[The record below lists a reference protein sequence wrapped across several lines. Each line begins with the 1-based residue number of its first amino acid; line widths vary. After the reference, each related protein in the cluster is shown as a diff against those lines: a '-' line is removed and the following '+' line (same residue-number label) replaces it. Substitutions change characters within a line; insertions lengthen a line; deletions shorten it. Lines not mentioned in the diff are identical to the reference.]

1 LVNTNIGII
10 RPPRLVRPAL
20 DFYFLFLW
28 LKGKHRIQVLC
39 PINVLFLAK
48 LFSLRGIIQDMGKV
62 NCMKMEDMICP
73 LDRIF
78 ACIGSFIY
86 DVSAT

>member
-1 LVNTNIGII
+1 
-10 RPPRLVRPAL
+10 
-20 DFYFLFLW
+20 
-28 LKGKHRIQVLC
+28 VLC